1 MSKRRDDIIKDLQAR
16 LASDDEAI
24 IVKFMGR
31 FGGIDISMEK
41 PFFIW
46 GGNPRA
52 RERALKAALKIV
64 EAEKRFLQAI
74 TDEMV
79 NDGST
84 AGRADEDQ
92 KAELQ
97 RRAMARR
104 SGGQ

>member
-16 LASDDEAI
+16 LASGDEAV
-24 IVKFMGR
+24 IVFFRGR
-31 FGGIDISMEK
+31 FGGVDVSMQQ
-41 PFFIW
+41 PFLIW
-46 GGNPRA
+46 RGSSKA
-52 RERALKAALKIV
+52 RERALKAALRIV

-79 NDGST
+79 NDGWT
-84 AGRADEDQ
+84 AGRTDEDQ

-104 SGGQ
+104 IGGQ